1 MNNKPR
7 VFIALYA
14 RPNASSLS
22 STRSKTPPST
32 YRWGIWIEPKG
43 SAGDGISYDALS
55 SLAFATTNNAAGWH
69 LSIAPHSAFPAD
81 MLGRIMV
88 GKLPEGL
95 EPEDVGALLTHVP
108 LPAGAGLEGE
118 VEWVRV
124 ALGEFQRNGC
134 AEIFSIE
141 QFVGDAVGYADGWMA
156 KEKRYQK
163 VNYTWSR
170 TFP

>member
-7 VFIALYA
+7 VFIALYV
-14 RPNASSLS
+14 RPNAPSLS

-55 SLAFATTNNAAGWH
+55 SLAFATPDNAAGWH

-88 GKLPEGL
+88 GKLPEGVA
-95 EPEDVGALLTHVP
+95 PEDVGALLSHVP
-108 LPAGAGLEGE
+108 LPEEAGLEGE

-124 ALGEFQRNGC
+124 VLGELQRNGC
-134 AEIFSIE
+134 AEAFSVE
-141 QFVGDAVGYADGWMA
+141 QFVGDAVRYADGWVA
-156 KEKRYQK
+156 KEKRKEK
-163 VNYTWSR
+163 VNYTWNR